1 MNESNKKIS
10 VKMRVVAFSDL
21 PTVKEVSFRQVGVGQ
36 MKLSSIRSL
45 DNQEAKD
52 KIVPDKIEENVI
64 VNENKYTQE
73 DLEREGN
80 ESLF

>member
-10 VKMRVVAFSDL
+10 VKMRIVAFSDL
-21 PTVKEVSFRQVGVGQ
+21 PTVKEVSFKQIGVGQ
-36 MKLSSIRSL
+36 MKLNNIKSL
-45 DNQEAKD
+45 NNKQITTTEKS
-52 KIVPDKIEENVI
+52 EENVT
-64 VNENKYTQE
+64 VNENNYTQE